1 MPIDPSVI
9 GTQLEPTHLTVDPG
23 RLRFFAK
30 AIGESNPIF
39 FDDSAAVAAG
49 HPALPVPPTFLFSI
63 ELEALDPF
71 GWIARLG
78 VDLRSVLHGE
88 QEFRY
93 HSVAHAGDTLTA
105 RPKIVDIFSKK
116 GGVLEFVVKDTAVER
131 ADGRP
136 VADLR
141 SVLVVRNSGDAR

>member
-1 MPIDPSVI
+1 MPRSPLV
-9 GTQLEPTHLTVDPG
+9 TQPCP
-23 RLRFFAK
+23 R
-30 AIGESNPIF
+30 
-39 FDDSAAVAAG
+39 
-49 HPALPVPPTFLFSI
+49 PTFLFSI

-116 GGVLEFVVKDTAVER
+116 GGALEFVVKDTAVER
-131 ADGRP
+131 ADGRS

-141 SVLVVRNSGDAR
+141 SVLVVRNSEAAR